1 MIQTATH
8 QTISFDDPV
17 ILDLRSNS
25 VSVFDSKS
33 NDRVTVNGLTPD
45 AVNREVS
52 YYVRLQRYAH
62 DEQTRTEAKAFL
74 RSLLENC
81 NEGLKYLS
89 EQEAVAS

>member
-8 QTISFDDPV
+8 QTITMENQAT
-17 ILDLRSNS
+17 LDLRSRS
-25 VSVFDSKS
+25 VSVLDSKS
-33 NDRVTVNGLTPD
+33 NDRVTVDGLTPE
-45 AVNREVS
+45 AINREVS

-89 EQEAVAS
+89 EQEATAS

>member
-8 QTISFDDPV
+8 QTISFDNSV
-17 ILDLRSNS
+17 TLDLRSNS
-25 VSVFDSKS
+25 VSVLDSKS